1 MSKNGK
7 NGKPGTG
14 AKHTNLTA
22 DLATPHK
29 PHHVKTASL
38 ADILGFT
45 PTTTLGVLEAAIG
58 LCLLLR
64 GAARSR
70 TGEVFFGAI
79 LGIAAFVGAVQADSF
94 RKSLALESGWA
105 WLMVFAAVI
114 VVLAALVM
122 PRFARHSTTI
132 ANI

>member
-1 MSKNGK
+1 LS
-7 NGKPGTG
+7 
-14 AKHTNLTA
+14 
-22 DLATPHK
+22 
-29 PHHVKTASL
+29 
-38 ADILGFT
+38 
-45 PTTTLGVLEAAIG
+45 
-58 LCLLLR
+58 

-79 LGIAAFVGAVQADSF
+79 LGIAAFVGAVQTDSF
-94 RKSLALESGWA
+94 KKSLALESGWA